1 MPSDTGD
8 TGASETMRG
17 WKFLERDRVAP
28 FGGHAWPAPGS
39 GAPGD
44 WIQPPGGEVFA
55 CRSSDLPWWVN
66 AELWEVELAAPIR
79 TLPTQIV
86 GRRGRLLRRIA
97 GWDEVALRAYGVA
110 CAERAR
116 DVAVSLLVR
125 EGRTS
130 AADALRQTRGPL
142 ELYRVAQALATD
154 AATRGATV
162 VGYVAAAALRAA
174 EGAAAAAAHHA
185 ADAAVVADGT
195 PGALE
200 REVEWQAR
208 WIGERAG
215 LPVPMMA
222 RV

>member
-8 TGASETMRG
+8 TGASENMRG
-17 WKFLERDRVAP
+17 WKFLERGRVAP
-28 FGGHAWPAPGS
+28 FGGHVWPAPGS
-39 GAPGD
+39 AAPGD

-55 CRSSDLPWWVN
+55 CRISDLPWWVN

-97 GWDEVALRAYGVA
+97 GWDQAALRAYGVA

-116 DVAVSLLVR
+116 GVAVSLLLR
-125 EGRTS
+125 EGR
-130 AADALRQTRGPL
+130 AVDADALRRIEGPL
-142 ELYRVAQALATD
+142 ELYRVSQGLAAD
-154 AATRGATV
+154 AATRGAIV
-162 VGYVAAAALRAA
+162 VGYLAAAALRAA

-185 ADAAVVADGT
+185 ADVAVTADGT

-215 LPVPMMA
+215 LAARMA
-222 RV
+222 SSV